1 MKALRGYEGAER
13 REQWSVAARLG
24 YLPPG
29 FTPIGIYLPRGIWR
43 IMSPLPDDE
52 DPWNIDHPG
61 RADPNGHDPTLGRKK
76 VSEQELAK
84 ERFLNARIKGRKV
97 EA

>member
-1 MKALRGYEGAER
+1 
-13 REQWSVAARLG
+13 
-24 YLPPG
+24 
-29 FTPIGIYLPRGIWR
+29 
-43 IMSPLPDDE
+43 MSPLPDDE